1 MTFHLSLYLHRCHA
15 VSLKKTK
22 QFPCF
27 DKVIGLKKK
36 TGHYSGLRIGRSNK
50 SGSTTLSYPEHN
62 FLSSASLR
70 NFSVTTMGGWNLA
83 NCINLFVL
91 TVIFVSGEKVA
102 KHNSCKK
109 VLGQEASSL
118 TVAQISNVS
127 SKARYEV
134 CADIFGVIFYC
145 PGDEICCTPGDPF
158 SKCCPADYPLCLPVE
173 NPEKCCPVGYPKL
186 CGSYCCE
193 VGSFCCNEKICCEN
207 EGACCGAQCCE
218 DGEFCCN
225 GLSCCDSGDS
235 CCGVKCCDV
244 GEFCCNGINCCDSVG
259 VCCGAQCCDV
269 GEFCCNGISCC
280 DSVDACCGAQCCP
293 EDASCCKQ
301 DGSSACCDKV
311 TMGCC
316 DGYGCVPPCPSQF
329 DAIGCQLSS
338 LSLDDKLLE
347 APYGLPTNVYRLLRP
362 DENPDG
368 IVAKNPGAQK
378 SVLSHV
384 NCGSRPK
391 YASQFISTSASL
403 DVAKDY
409 KKKGEEKGI
418 TGLRICEFEVD
429 KLPQTCQIV
438 DLTTEENRD
447 KYLGNAVCKA
457 YAKASAEVLLQ
468 CGVPI
473 PCTVIDPPNR
483 A

>member
-1 MTFHLSLYLHRCHA
+1 M
-15 VSLKKTK
+15 
-22 QFPCF
+22 
-27 DKVIGLKKK
+27 
-36 TGHYSGLRIGRSNK
+36 
-50 SGSTTLSYPEHN
+50 
-62 FLSSASLR
+62 
-70 NFSVTTMGGWNLA
+70 
-83 NCINLFVL
+83 
-91 TVIFVSGEKVA
+91 A
-102 KHNSCKK
+102 KHNSYKK
-109 VLGQEASSL
+109 VLGQEANSP
-118 TVAQISNVS
+118 TVAQISHVS
-127 SKARYEV
+127 SKG
-134 CADIFGVIFYC
+134 DIREISDVISYC
-145 PGDEICCTPGDPF
+145 LSPQEFCFTQGDPHVI
-158 SKCCPADYPLCLPVE
+158 SDLCCPAEKPFCLPQE
-173 NPEKCCPVGYPKL
+173 DPKRCCPSGYKKL
-186 CGSYCCE
+186 CGLYCC
-193 VGSFCCNEKICCEN
+193 VADSFCCNEKICCEK
-207 EGACCGAQCCE
+207 ESACCGARCCE
-218 DGEFCCN
+218 DGEYCCYRF
-225 GLSCCDSGDS
+225 SCCDS
-235 CCGVKCCDV
+235 
-244 GEFCCNGINCCDSVG
+244 
-259 VCCGAQCCDV
+259 A
-269 GEFCCNGISCC
+269 
-280 DSVDACCGAQCCP
+280 DACCRGLCCR
-293 EDASCCKQ
+293 EDASCCKH
-301 DGSSACCDKV
+301 DESEACCNKV

-347 APYGLPTNVYRLLRP
+347 VPYGLPTNVYRLLRP
-362 DENPDG
+362 NENPDG

-409 KKKGEEKGI
+409 KKKGEEKGL

-473 PCTVIDPPNR
+473 PCTVIDTPTER
-483 A
+483 Q

>member
-1 MTFHLSLYLHRCHA
+1 M
-15 VSLKKTK
+15 
-22 QFPCF
+22 
-27 DKVIGLKKK
+27 
-36 TGHYSGLRIGRSNK
+36 
-50 SGSTTLSYPEHN
+50 
-62 FLSSASLR
+62 
-70 NFSVTTMGGWNLA
+70 
-83 NCINLFVL
+83 
-91 TVIFVSGEKVA
+91 A

-127 SKARYEV
+127 SKVRFEI
-134 CADIFGVIFYC
+134 CADEGGVIYYC
-145 PGDEICCTPGDPF
+145 PGDEICCTPGDPL
-158 SKCCPADYPLCLPVE
+158 SKCCPAEEPLCLPVE
-173 NPEKCCPVGYPKL
+173 NPERCCPVGYPKL
-186 CGSYCCE
+186 CGLYCCE
-193 VGSFCCNEKICCEN
+193 EDSFCCNEKTCCEN

-218 DGEFCCN
+218 DGEFCCS
-225 GLSCCDSGDS
+225 GVSCCDSGDS

-244 GEFCCNGINCCDSVG
+244 GEFCCNGI
-259 VCCGAQCCDV
+259 
-269 GEFCCNGISCC
+269 SCC
-280 DSVDACCGAQCCP
+280 DSADACCGTQCCP
-293 EDASCCKQ
+293 EDAPCCRQ
-301 DGSSACCDKV
+301 DESSACCDKV

-316 DGYGCVPPCPSQF
+316 DGYGCVTPCPSQF

-347 APYGLPTNVYRLLRP
+347 ALYGLPTNVYRLLRP

-473 PCTVIDPPNR
+473 PCTVIDPPTERETNKFAETR
-483 A
+483 HEL